1 MTSATD
7 AMIENSDELIPTRQ
21 TLLSRLKDWQDQAS
35 WREFFDTYWRLL
47 YGVAL
52 KAGLTEA
59 EAQDVVQETML
70 AAARKMPGFT
80 YDPAKDSFKG
90 WLLTVTRWKIADQF
104 RKRQKL
110 PGRYGSDRGQP
121 RASDEARTAT
131 IERIPDPA
139 GLDLSLLWER
149 EWQENLLRVALQ
161 KVKQQV
167 NPAHYEMYHLHVI
180 KQQPVRQVAKALRVN
195 PARIYLAKYRISKL
209 LRQEI
214 ARCENL
220 LR

>member
-1 MTSATD
+1 
-7 AMIENSDELIPTRQ
+7 
-21 TLLSRLKDWQDQAS
+21 
-35 WREFFDTYWRLL
+35 
-47 YGVAL
+47 
-52 KAGLTEA
+52 
-59 EAQDVVQETML
+59 
-70 AAARKMPGFT
+70 MPGFT

-110 PGRYGSDRGQP
+110 PGRYGSGRGP
-121 RASDEARTAT
+121 RGERDEARTAT

-161 KVKQQV
+161 RVKQRV

>member
-1 MTSATD
+1 
-7 AMIENSDELIPTRQ
+7 MIENSDEPIPTRQ

-47 YGVAL
+47 YGVAR

-110 PGRYGSDRGQP
+110 PGRYGSDRGP
-121 RASDEARTAT
+121 RGETDEARTAT

-139 GLDLSLLWER
+139 GADISLLWER
-149 EWQENLLRVALQ
+149 EWQENLFRVALQ

-209 LRQEI
+209 LKQEI
-214 ARCENL
+214 ARRENL

>member
-1 MTSATD
+1 
-7 AMIENSDELIPTRQ
+7 MIENSDELIPTRQ

-90 WLLTVTRWKIADQF
+90 WLLTVTRWTIADQF
-104 RKRQKL
+104 RKRWKL
-110 PGRYGSDRGQP
+110 PRSGGSNRGHP
-121 RASDEARTAT
+121 GEADEARTAT

-149 EWQENLLRVALQ
+149 EWQENLFRVALQ
-161 KVKQQV
+161 RVKQHV

-180 KQQPVRQVAKALRVN
+180 KQLPVRQVAKALRVN

-209 LRQEI
+209 LKQEI

>member
-1 MTSATD
+1 MFV
-7 AMIENSDELIPTRQ
+7 NSDDLIPTRQ

-104 RKRQKL
+104 RKRWKL
-110 PGRYGSDRGQP
+110 PRSGGSNRGP
-121 RASDEARTAT
+121 RGEADEARTAT

-209 LRQEI
+209 LKQEI
-214 ARCENL
+214 ARRENL

>member
-1 MTSATD
+1 
-7 AMIENSDELIPTRQ
+7 MIENSDDLIPTRQ

-47 YGVAL
+47 YGVAR

-110 PGRYGSDRGQP
+110 PGRYGSDRGP
-121 RASDEARTAT
+121 RGETDEARTAT

-139 GLDLSLLWER
+139 GADISLLWER
-149 EWQENLLRVALQ
+149 EWQENLFRVALQ

-209 LRQEI
+209 LKQEI
-214 ARCENL
+214 ARRENL